1 MSDEIKLDKDDE
13 EEIQENKNKIDK
25 NNNINNN
32 NNDSTKEQKDNNNN
46 NNINNI
52 KNNNNKNTI
61 ENINNNNSQN
71 FTYQFIFK
79 IILIGD
85 TSTGK
90 TSLINRYI
98 NKRFEDKYRCTIGV
112 DFLMQKIYIDNTL
125 IKLQIWD
132 TAGMEKYKQITSSY
146 YRGAQAC
153 IVVFDL
159 TNIDSFYSLQQWVD
173 DYCQIS
179 KNQNNIYIV
188 GNKCDL
194 NDFKVSKEDIMK
206 FCQNNNGFKYL
217 QTSAKTGEGV
227 EKMFEDIS
235 NDLFEKYK
243 NKIKGGNNLVYNQF
257 NNNGKNDVINLSTA
271 VNNENKI
278 YKKNKKC
285 CN

>member
-25 NNNINNN
+25 NNNNN
-32 NNDSTKEQKDNNNN
+32 NNDNNNNPSIKEQKENSSNNNN
-46 NNINNI
+46 QNI
-52 KNNNNKNTI
+52 KEHSNS
-61 ENINNNNSQN
+61 NSQN

-85 TSTGK
+85 SNTGK

-98 NKRFEDKYRCTIGV
+98 NKRFEDKYHCTIGV
-112 DFLMQKIYIDNTL
+112 DFLMKKIYIDNTL

-159 TNIDSFYSLQQWVD
+159 TNIESFYSLQQWVD

-179 KNQNNIYIV
+179 KNQNNIYII

-194 NDFKVSKEDIMK
+194 NQDFKVSKEDIIK
-206 FCQNNNGFKYL
+206 FCQNNNGFKFV

-227 EKMFEDIS
+227 EKIFEEIS
-235 NDLFEKYK
+235 NELYEKYK
-243 NKIKGGNNLVYNQF
+243 NKIKGGNNLYNNQF
-257 NNNGKNDVINLSTA
+257 NNNGKNEVINLSTA

-278 YKKNKKC
+278 HKKQFKKC

>member
-13 EEIQENKNKIDK
+13 EEETQENNNKIDK
-25 NNNINNN
+25 NNTKEQNENSNINNN
-32 NNDSTKEQKDNNNN
+32 NNK
-46 NNINNI
+46 NIT
-52 KNNNNKNTI
+52 NT
-61 ENINNNNSQN
+61 N

-85 TSTGK
+85 SNTGK
-90 TSLINRYI
+90 TSLINRFI
-98 NKRFEDKYRCTIGV
+98 NKRFEDKYHCTIGV
-112 DFLMQKIYIDNTL
+112 DFLMKKIYIDNTL

-159 TNIDSFYSLQQWVD
+159 TNIESFYSLQQWVD

-194 NDFKVSKEDIMK
+194 NQDFKVSKDDIIK
-206 FCQNNNGFKYL
+206 FCQNNNGFKFV

-227 EKMFEDIS
+227 DKIFEEIS
-235 NDLFEKYK
+235 NELYEKYK
-243 NKIKGGNNLVYNQF
+243 NKIKGANNLYNNQF
-257 NNNGKNDVINLSTA
+257 NNNGKNEVINLSTA
-271 VNNENKI
+271 VNNENKNH
-278 YKKNKKC
+278 KKNFKKC